1 MFGKRC
7 KESRKNILPCTTYMG
22 TSRKVR
28 LGQNRLDNI
37 LLKDILLQGVRM
49 QTVTSNLA
57 MTDRKNT
64 TNFNLIANYIQGRL
78 GIYAWMINEIPSWPL
93 LASVTSNFTIH
104 IFYLTVWSTR
114 PTIAKPQTG
123 FTRWFYDF
131 FNRFQYCTTS
141 PTNIAPFWL
150 FFASFMALSRLLV
163 KTWRN

>member
-1 MFGKRC
+1 MK
-7 KESRKNILPCTTYMG
+7 SIY
-22 TSRKVR
+22 
-28 LGQNRLDNI
+28 
-37 LLKDILLQGVRM
+37 LQGVRM

-104 IFYLTVWSTR
+104 M
-114 PTIAKPQTG
+114 
-123 FTRWFYDF
+123 FTWLFGQKCQEFQNPKLLLLNDFMIF

-141 PTNIAPFWL
+141 PRNIAPFWL

-163 KTWRN
+163 KTWKN